1 MVKTQRFDYIKYD
14 DESQVAQ
21 AALKAKFQQLEDLIY
36 KTMKPNRGFSLALTK
51 IEEAYMWCGK
61 SIRDTQVERNAPPE
75 LQEERN
81 NS

>member
-14 DESQVAQ
+14 ADAQ
-21 AALKAKFQQLEDLIY
+21 KAQSALKAKFQELEDLIY
-36 KTMKPNRGFSLALTK
+36 KEMKPNRGFSLALTK

-61 SIRDTQVERNAPPE
+61 SIRDTQVERNSSSE